1 MGARGLEQTDKIEIN
16 DCGSLYAC
24 KRCCAPRPVNGAC
37 LSKSE
42 QITGQPQAVLQL
54 PLCRLR
60 LLLLRLVTG
69 RGCLYVSLEWQTKL
83 RLRQPIIMI
92 TIIIIIVIIISIII
106 IIIGAAYFYCL
117 WAWPALVARNK
128 AKYKTNS
135 LHLLWKL
142 VKHLSLYL
150 LLFVVV
156 VVALRLLLE
165 KPINLI
171 KNK

>member
-1 MGARGLEQTDKIEIN
+1 MTAARCTH
-16 DCGSLYAC
+16 
-24 KRCCAPRPVNGAC
+24 VNGAVPHGPSMVRAWANQ
-37 LSKSE
+37 SKS
-42 QITGQPQAVLQL
+42 QDSPKPYSSCPYVASDS
-54 PLCRLR
+54 CFARR
-60 LLLLRLVTG
+60 LLRLVAG